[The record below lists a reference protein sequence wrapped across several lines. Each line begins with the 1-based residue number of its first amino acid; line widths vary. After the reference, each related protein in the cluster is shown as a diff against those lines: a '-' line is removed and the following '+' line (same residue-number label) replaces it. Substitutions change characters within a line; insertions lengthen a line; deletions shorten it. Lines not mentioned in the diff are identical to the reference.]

1 MDNTTTLFL
10 AEAANGLCLFED
22 RGSQAEPEALHRVST
37 VVWQTQLTWLSAAH
51 SFDEFRRRVRLVAF
65 QPFRSMHQA
74 LAYQRLL
81 SGGGNEE
88 DAFLALVA
96 FVQRETKRRSRPY
109 VTTSNVIIQ
118 RKDPQTFVLASDEE
132 PREVLR
138 GIYQHLDA
146 FIELQRFESQ
156 LAIGDN
162 YPIPH
167 LASKPAEDDQF
178 ERLPDEVLLHLFSFL
193 SSEAS
198 LAKAELVCRRWR
210 RVVADEQLNR
220 QAWNPDAARRALAFA
235 AAREKLRFVQETN
248 ENGIIRMG
256 AMLGE
261 QLRALEALGQQL
273 QEWYLEHFP
282 ELKDLLPADLGRS
295 EATSWPSLVLLLGK
309 RKTVTTAWRGGV
321 VQALSEIVGSKKL
334 AGSILATSV
343 ISSGRDISQAEER
356 SMLAHAKRIVDTQK
370 EVVGLQDDLAT
381 MAQQSAPGLAM
392 LLDPL
397 TVAELLRA
405 TGSLVSLAKCT
416 WMTIARL
423 NPVAFSLH
431 PNDPWM
437 EAASDED
444 YHQLMRVPED
454 SYLWQFITRQ
464 NASWASELSQWQIK
478 RVTYLLA
485 KLVGNAAKIDAFG
498 AGSAQPELEAYRQRL
513 KKRADLLLAGG
524 HLTPTPGDMA
534 VAGLEDDYHS
544 DTDDEVYWGDG
555 DVDGDGDD
563 YDDDGQGEVYTTP
576 VAWVPASG
584 LPWSASPAPASS
596 PQGGF
601 EFFAGLGGGTSPIPQ
616 PTAGPG
622 GPLFGT
628 GPVIQ
633 RSYSTSSDSSSESD
647 ESDESDDDEENS
659 RRSGAGL
666 EVATIWLVINSLV
679 SMELLIYEE
688 SRRLFVMLQSP
699 GPDQRRIVRLVEEF
713 NGHLDPVQLSSA
725 LRLLVARAQ
734 PSRGLRGGCPP
745 GTR

>member
-22 RGSQAEPEALHRVST
+22 RGSQAEPEALHR
-37 VVWQTQLTWLSAAH
+37 
-51 SFDEFRRRVRLVAF
+51 EFRRRVRLVAF

-81 SGGGNEE
+81 S
-88 DAFLALVA
+88 
-96 FVQRETKRRSRPY
+96 ETKRRSRPY

-198 LAKAELVCRRWR
+198 LAKAEL
-210 RVVADEQLNR
+210 
-220 QAWNPDAARRALAFA
+220 
-235 AAREKLRFVQETN
+235 
-248 ENGIIRMG
+248 NGIIRMG

-295 EATSWPSLVLLLGK
+295 EATRK

-576 VAWVPASG
+576 VAW
-584 LPWSASPAPASS
+584 
-596 PQGGF
+596 
-601 EFFAGLGGGTSPIPQ
+601 
-616 PTAGPG
+616 
-622 GPLFGT
+622 
-628 GPVIQ
+628 